1 MATAQITPTRKQEDN
16 KRSDLFIM
24 KFCFYNVII
33 ITWVQDK
40 KLEER
45 ALELFYRFYIQKA
58 IATD

>member
-1 MATAQITPTRKQEDN
+1 MATVQITPTRKQEDN

-45 ALELFYRFYIQKA
+45 AFELFYRFYIQKA